1 MDEFK
6 NLFNVGIK
14 NLQFLDDVKEKI
26 DQTITT
32 NPQFGSLVLSNTL
45 DTMITHNNI
54 DGINSVL
61 TTIKAQEQTNPNI
74 DTNFVKESYQKAL
87 GLPDNIVGQLKVTQE
102 DVDKYDLEITKK
114 QQSKIKSLKM

>member
-32 NPQFGSLVLSNTL
+32 NPKFGSLVLSNTL

>member
-1 MDEFK
+1 
-6 NLFNVGIK
+6 
-14 NLQFLDDVKEKI
+14 
-26 DQTITT
+26 
-32 NPQFGSLVLSNTL
+32 
-45 DTMITHNNI
+45 MITHNNI